1 MKKPKIIVMDMG
13 GTLLDSNDV
22 NFELGVK
29 YIYDNYCI
37 HDTSY
42 DALLEDYK
50 LICESGFKKR
60 DNDNFELNF
69 HNALNYVDKVIGFNA
84 EVDYYQIEKE
94 FVDVTMPRIL
104 VDGVDLFLETT
115 KKLQIPVY
123 VLSNSCFSSE
133 ELKHELKEFKIENYF
148 KDVLSSGDYLMRK
161 PSEIFYRLIIK
172 TIKRKYPDISLNDIW
187 YIGNDYRCDVV
198 GASSSGLTS
207 VWLNRLNQ
215 KNINNLNIIEV
226 NSYSA
231 LIKRLTNE

>member
-1 MKKPKIIVMDMG
+1 MKKPKVIVMDMG
-13 GTLLDSNDV
+13 GTLLDSSDV

-29 YIYDNYCI
+29 HIYDNYCI
-37 HDTSY
+37 HDISY
-42 DALLEDYK
+42 EEVLEDYK
-50 LICESGFKKR
+50 LICDIGFKKR

-69 HNALNYVDKVIGFNA
+69 HNALNYIDMTVGLNK

-94 FVDVTMPRIL
+94 FVDITMPRIL
-104 VDGVDLFLETT
+104 VAGVDTFLEVT

-148 KDVLSSGDYLMRK
+148 EDVLSSGDYLMRK

-172 TIKRKYPDISLNDIW
+172 IIKRKYPNISLNDIW
-187 YIGNDYRCDVV
+187 YIGNDYRCDVS
-198 GASSSGLTS
+198 GASSAGLTS

-215 KNINNLNIIEV
+215 KNFNNLNIIEV
-226 NSYSA
+226 NSYFE
-231 LIKRLTNE
+231 LIERLKDE